1 MSFKQYIPEL
11 EEEWDEYW
19 QKKSISEELELV
31 KTDGLHPIFKQYLP
45 KEGKILEAGC
55 GLGKWIITLSNEG
68 YQIEGVDSNQ
78 YALDKL
84 KRKFHGAQVRLGD
97 VKRLD
102 SEDEAYKA
110 YLSLGVVE
118 HFEEGPDQA
127 LAEAHRVLKKD
138 GIAIIEVPFDSPL
151 RKLTRCWTGV
161 MILLKTPVRLFLEII
176 GKRRPRE
183 KKKMRF
189 YEYRYT
195 IQELRSFVKKAGFSL
210 IRMYP
215 KDDLAKD
222 RSISLWLDYPRL
234 QSHSGRLFELNAW
247 GRRIKNLLEAIS
259 PLTYCALIVAVAI
272 KGKDQVNT

>member
-1 MSFKQYIPEL
+1 MSSKQYIPEL

-55 GLGKWIITLSNEG
+55 GLGKWIITLTHEG
-68 YQIEGVDSNQ
+68 YQIEGVDSNR

-84 KRKFHGAQVRLGD
+84 KHEFPGAQVRLGD
-97 VKRLD
+97 VKHLD
-102 SEDEAYKA
+102 FENESFKA

-118 HFEEGPDQA
+118 HFEEGVDQA
-127 LAEAHRVLKKD
+127 LAEAHRVLRKD

-151 RKLTRCWTGV
+151 RKLTRCWTRA
-161 MILLKTPVRLFLEII
+161 MILLKTPVRLFLEIS

-195 IQELRSFVKKAGFSL
+195 EHELRSFVKKAGLSL
-210 IRMYP
+210 IGIFP
-215 KDDLAKD
+215 KDDLAMD

-247 GRRIKNLLEAIS
+247 GRRIKSALEAIS
-259 PLTYCALIVAVAI
+259 PMTYSALIVAVAI
-272 KGKDQVNT
+272 KREHPVNP